1 MTTNHVSKTLIRT
14 LLLIGGWLSLI
25 TGLIGILLPLLPTT
39 PFLLLAALCFSRSST
54 RLHHWLSHN
63 PWFGPH
69 IQQWQ
74 QTHTVSRKTKKKAL
88 FLILISFTL
97 SLILTP
103 LPLIGKLGL
112 LLLALLL
119 MWFVARL
126 PEQPQPDVSMKVGSD
141 PAVPPSQEE
150 S

>member
-1 MTTNHVSKTLIRT
+1 MATHHVSEALIKT

-39 PFLLLAALCFSRSST
+39 PFLLLAAFCFSRSST
-54 RLHHWLSHN
+54 RLHHWLSHH
-63 PWFGPH
+63 PWFGPP

-88 FLILISFTL
+88 FLILISFTA
-97 SLILTP
+97 SLLLTP
-103 LPLIGKLGL
+103 LPLLGKAAL

-126 PEQPQPDVSMKVGSD
+126 PERPQPDVTINVNPD
-141 PAVPPSQEE
+141 PSISPSQEE